1 MTGDFKNENHFI
13 CVDKEFKKIEWIGDG
28 TQKFRACNLFFEE
41 NYIYWITDSELEKN
55 YLYKLKRENRKYL
68 RLQPFPGPVWYT
80 KK

>member
-55 YLYKLKRENRKYL
+55 YLYKLKEKIENILGYNL
-68 RLQPFPGPVWYT
+68 SQVQYGIP